1 MITDRPL
8 AVSHFSIMQT
18 IRQPWTGR
26 APLRA
31 LPWLLLGLLAL
42 GPAAYGLNFNI
53 ALASLTNHNTSANSA
68 YNQANFPANFGTST
82 WVNQN
87 GQTIPVDPT
96 QADESLN
103 PVTPG
108 HVSSTDVHSLVPSRP
123 DLRWFAHATPW
134 FGGSSHI
141 NIGLTNNTTAYVAA
155 MITDMK
161 NRGFNG
167 VVIDWYG
174 MTDGTDGVV
183 QKIKTCLAGLTNNTF
198 TYIVMVDVGIKGGT
212 GTANLETNIQY
223 CQAQYFNDPNYEHE
237 PVSTGEPILM
247 FFGVRNSIGEANMI
261 SLKSALGGNMVWVE
275 QGTGYLSESWEDECF
290 EWTDNFTTGVNTS
303 DPFNLGAVTSDFSTI
318 ASSGKKAF
326 GAMCS
331 QFDGTLT
338 KSVGWSEGKY
348 LPGSNGLCLVERA
361 ASINAA
367 IPGNMTRMQWPTW
380 SDWEEG
386 TEVEA
391 AIENHVALSVQ
402 TNATGGISWSVTAGE
417 PRTID
422 HYEIYASSDGN
433 MAALLAS
440 VPASQTNLSQLPV
453 ASGNYLVY
461 VYAVAIPCVRN
472 HLSPAVAVNLGPA
485 FSATSYNRQMPI
497 TFTGYHRSS
506 ALTNFPVLVEL
517 STNLPGFAY
526 GQFASADGYD
536 LAFTD
541 ASGDVLPCEIDQWNT
556 NGVSL
561 VWVNVPGI
569 ASGSDYILA
578 YWGNPAATNVPG
590 TSSNGAAWQNFSTVL
605 HLKESGFPYADSTTQ
620 HPALGGVAPGL
631 TAAGMVGNAETFD
644 GASQYLMPAGAI
656 NLGDS
661 FSLSAWVK
669 LNAAAANIQTI
680 WANKTT
686 GGNANG
692 AALYVNSYNTADGK
706 LVLETGDGTSGLTA
720 ATPAGAVPVG
730 GWHYVFASVNRS
742 AGNAQL
748 YVDGTNRTASSA
760 IVADLGNNS
769 AFNLGRFTNSTWFLK
784 GSLDEARIETART
797 ADWVWAAWMNV
808 VSNSAL
814 ATYGPITSAAVLN
827 QGTFS
832 SAMKLVLSGYTHA
845 TTLTNF
851 PVLINLSTN
860 LPGFSYSQFASP
872 AGNDLR
878 FTDSS
883 GEILCPDEI
892 DTWNTNGTSSVW
904 VLVPTISFTNTCL
917 LAFWGNPALTNP
929 PAWLANGAVWTGYG
943 AVLHLRESGLPY
955 ADSTTLHPAIGGTA
969 PTVTPGVIGTGQTF
983 DGATEYLAP
992 AGAVSLGNSFSLSAW
1007 VNLNAGA
1014 ANIQTI
1020 WANKPAGGSAN
1031 GIALFVNTYNT
1042 TDGKLM
1048 LESGDGT
1055 TGITASTPAGAV
1067 PPGGW
1072 HHVFASVNRGAGTA
1086 QLYVDGVNQTVT
1098 NTVATDFGNYTPFNL
1113 GRYTNSWWYLKGSLD
1128 EARIEPARSA
1138 DWVWATWM
1146 NVVSNAAFVSCS
1158 PVASP
1163 GVVLNQ
1169 PQPQLGA
1176 SVGASG
1182 LLLNWAAQ
1190 GSQFTLYS
1198 ATNLAPPIQWTPV
1211 SNYTVLSNGLVQ
1223 VPLSAATGTP
1233 VFYRI
1238 QAP

>member
-1 MITDRPL
+1 MKT
-8 AVSHFSIMQT
+8 T
-18 IRQPWTGR
+18 CQPWTGR

-31 LPWLLLGLLAL
+31 RLGLLLAL
-42 GPAAYGLNFNI
+42 LALCPAAYGLNFNI
-53 ALASLTNHNTSANSA
+53 ALASLTNHNTSAYPA
-68 YNQANFPANFGTST
+68 YNQANFPANFGTTT
-82 WVNQN
+82 WINPD

-108 HVSSTDVHSLVPSRP
+108 HVSSTDVHTLIPSRP
-123 DLRWFAHATPW
+123 NLRWFAHATPW
-134 FGGSSHI
+134 FGTSSHI
-141 NIGLTNNTTAYVAA
+141 NIGLTNNSTAYVAA

-183 QKIKTCLAGLTNNTF
+183 QKMKAYLAGIPNNTF
-198 TYIVMVDVGIKGGT
+198 TYIIMVDGGIKGGT
-212 GTANLETNIQY
+212 GNANLQANIQY
-223 CQAQYFNDPNYEHE
+223 CQAQYFSDPNYEHE

-247 FFGVRNSIGEANMI
+247 FFNVRATIGEANMI

-275 QGTGYLSESWEDECF
+275 QGTSYLSEPWEDEAF
-290 EWTDNFTTGVNTS
+290 EWTASFDGAVNAS
-303 DPFNLGAVTSDFSTI
+303 DPFNLGAVTADYSTF
-318 ASSGKKAF
+318 ASSGKKSF
-326 GAMCS
+326 GGMCS

-338 KSVGWSEGKY
+338 KTVGWSLGKY

-361 ASINAA
+361 ATINSA
-367 IPGNMTRMQWPTW
+367 IPSSMTRMQWPTW

-422 HYEIYASSDGN
+422 HYEIYASADGN
-433 MAALLAS
+433 LAALLAS
-440 VPASQTNLSQLPV
+440 VPASQTNLSQLPI

-472 HLSPAVAVNLGPA
+472 HLSPGVSLNLGPA

-497 TFTGYHRSS
+497 AFTGYNRSS
-506 ALTNFPVLVEL
+506 AVTNFPVLVEL

-526 GQFASADGYD
+526 SQFASPAGYD

-541 ASGDVLPCEIDQWNT
+541 ASGDVLPYEIDQWNP

-569 ASGSDYILA
+569 ASANDYILA
-578 YWGNPAATNVPG
+578 YWGNAAGTNAPG
-590 TSSNGAAWQNFSTVL
+590 TATNGAAWQSFSTVL
-605 HLKESGFPYADSTTQ
+605 HLKESGFPYADSTTL
-620 HPALGGVAPGL
+620 HPALSGVAPALTTAGL
-631 TAAGMVGNAETFD
+631 VGNAENFD
-644 GASQYLMPAGAI
+644 GASQYVVPAGAN
-656 NLGDS
+656 NLANS

-669 LNAAAANIQTI
+669 LNSAATNIQAI
-680 WANKTT
+680 WVNKTT

-692 AALYVNSYNTADGK
+692 VGLYINSYNTADGK
-706 LVLETGDGTSGLTA
+706 LVLETGDGTTGLNAVT
-720 ATPAGAVPVG
+720 TAGAVPVG
-730 GWHYVFASVNRS
+730 AWHFVFASVNRT
-742 AGNAQL
+742 AGTAQL
-748 YVDGTNRTASSA
+748 YVDGTNLTASSA
-760 IVADLGNNS
+760 IVTDLGNNS
-769 AFNLGRFTNSTWFLK
+769 QFNLGRFTNSTWFFK

-797 ADWVWAAWMNV
+797 ADWVWTAWMNV
-808 VSNSAL
+808 VSNATL

-832 SAMKLVLSGYTHA
+832 SGMKLVLSGYTHA

-860 LPGFSYSQFASP
+860 VPGFSYSQFASP
-872 AGNDLR
+872 MGDDLR
-878 FTDSS
+878 FTDAS
-883 GEILCPDEI
+883 GEILCPAEI

-904 VLVPTISFTNTCL
+904 VLAPSISSANSYL
-917 LAFWGNPALTNP
+917 LAFWGNPTLTNP
-929 PAWLANGAVWTGYG
+929 PASSTNGAVWAGYS
-943 AVLHLRESGLPY
+943 AVLHLRDSGFPY
-955 ADSTTLHPAIGGTA
+955 ADSTTLHPAIGGIA
-969 PTVTPGVIGTGQTF
+969 PTVTTGVVGNGQTF

-1007 VNLNAGA
+1007 VNLSPTA
-1014 ANIQTI
+1014 ANLQTL
-1020 WANKPAGGSAN
+1020 WANKPAGGNAN

-1055 TGITASTPAGAV
+1055 TGITASTPVGVV

-1072 HHVFASVNRGAGTA
+1072 HHVFASINRSAGTA
-1086 QLYVDGVNQTVT
+1086 QLFVDGVNQTVT
-1098 NTVATDFGNYTPFNL
+1098 NTVATDFGNYCPFNL
-1113 GRYTNSWWYLKGSLD
+1113 GRYTNGWWYFKGSVD

-1146 NVVSNAAFVSCS
+1146 NVVSNSAFVSFS
-1158 PVASP
+1158 SVASP

-1176 SVGASG
+1176 TVGANG

-1190 GSQFTLYS
+1190 GSQFTIYS

-1211 SNYTVLSNGLVQ
+1211 SNYTVLSSGLVQ
-1223 VPLSAATGTP
+1223 VPLSAANGTP

-1238 QAP
+1238 ESP